1 MDTKA
6 ILAKNIKDARA
17 RLGLSQAK
25 LAERAKTSVAF
36 IGEIEIGRKSPS
48 LDNLG
53 RIADALGMQ
62 VYQLFLLDGPS
73 EVADRQ
79 SMLTDLKRE
88 LTEKITKNIDE
99 TIQDYLIK

>member
-6 ILAKNIKDARA
+6 ILAKNIKEARS

-25 LAERAKTSVAF
+25 LAERARTSVAF

-62 VYQLFLLDGPS
+62 VYQLFLLDSPS
-73 EVADRQ
+73 EVANRQ
-79 SMLTDLKRE
+79 AMLTDLKRE
-88 LTEKITKNIDE
+88 LMAKITHTIND
-99 TIQDYLIK
+99 TIQDYLSK